1 MALRLRSLLRATPR
15 MPREDRYRLRALM
28 GEVARAPAGDD
39 VLPTHLC
46 RKLQAAYSSLQP
58 EGRLGFIS
66 MLARQDVDESAVLAG
81 CRTLLSIAEEG
92 RGSGAELRAREALR
106 EAMRPASQRVLEKLA
121 QQEGGLRFL
130 VSLRADL
137 LHAMSHGSGATDT
150 ANATAA
156 TPTGGQRHSE
166 AAAGPEAA
174 AEAAAERERWR
185 ALDAS
190 LRRLLG
196 LWFDSGL
203 LQLQRLTY
211 EATPAA
217 LLDKLIHYERV
228 HSIHDYEDLRWRLGG
243 PGRQLF
249 AFLHPRMPG
258 EPLVFVQT
266 CLMDRVPSRLVH
278 VLPPR
283 PPERSSAGSDEGG
296 AFAEQRPYD
305 RGSEG
310 AMLGVTHGEK
320 AEPPADSGR
329 HVAVFYSISSPFTG
343 LRGVPLGG
351 LLIKQVLSTL
361 ASTQRGLTTFV
372 TLSPAPG
379 FRSWLE
385 TRLARHA
392 AEVSL
397 GSAGD
402 GTAEGSPN
410 LPDATTDGLAASYV
424 PRDEAACLRQLI
436 AALDLLGLSVAS
448 PIDVLDSIHSLAA
461 ADAAD
466 AAVAAEAAEVA
477 KEGASSDAAASHPAC
492 AAREAPAASVRS
504 ALLSQCAR
512 YLTLAKKRRLALD
525 SVAAFHL
532 RNGATLRAI
541 HWGANPTDRGLRESL
556 GIMVNYEYAMDQI
569 EANHSAYVSDGRIAA
584 APEVWRLMGRT
595 VDASSSYET

>member
-1 MALRLRSLLRATPR
+1 
-15 MPREDRYRLRALM
+15 
-28 GEVARAPAGDD
+28 
-39 VLPTHLC
+39 
-46 RKLQAAYSSLQP
+46 
-58 EGRLGFIS
+58 

-156 TPTGGQRHSE
+156 TPTGRRPP

-217 LLDKLIHYERV
+217 LLDKLIHYARV

-504 ALLSQCAR
+504 ALLSQSSTASPR
-512 YLTLAKKRRLALD
+512 SGGLPSTLLPR
-525 SVAAFHL
+525 S
-532 RNGATLRAI
+532 T
-541 HWGANPTDRGLRESL
+541 
-556 GIMVNYEYAMDQI
+556 
-569 EANHSAYVSDGRIAA
+569 
-584 APEVWRLMGRT
+584 
-595 VDASSSYET
+595 